1 MNESAPNPAL
11 ENSRW
16 AVPQDRRSRW
26 LSQVPQ
32 RSRSEALP
40 ILRRR
45 RRKRVEKE
53 PQPVHRVHD
62 GHGLHGGE
70 GRRGQFPARRAHQ
83 LHSEQL
89 EHGLRQLLAKTA
101 ARTAAERDIMKAA
114 GGAPRIVARS
124 AEALWVEAL
133 RRAAVHCGRLVR
145 VSDAV
150 HHVPPLG
157 DLVALRGGEETRL
170 TTRHPETQPSP
181 ILHQTGFQTRR
192 DERLNRKLGDR
203 FAFTSVSAPSLVSC
217 VTLATS
223 SLSLRFLSD

>member
-1 MNESAPNPAL
+1 MNESAPDPAL
-11 ENSRW
+11 ENGRW
-16 AVPQDRRSRW
+16 AAPQARRSRW
-26 LSQVPQ
+26 PSQVPQ
-32 RSRSEALP
+32 RSKSEALP

-83 LHSEQL
+83 LHREQL

-114 GGAPRIVARS
+114 GGAPCIVARS

-133 RRAAVHCGRLVR
+133 RRAASFSRLCWLFSSVQL
-145 VSDAV
+145 S
-150 HHVPPLG
+150 HVQL
-157 DLVALRGGEETRL
+157 
-170 TTRHPETQPSP
+170 
-181 ILHQTGFQTRR
+181 
-192 DERLNRKLGDR
+192 
-203 FAFTSVSAPSLVSC
+203 FATPWTA
-217 VTLATS
+217 ARQA
-223 SLSLRFLSD
+223 SLSTARTKVPCG